1 MSRRS
6 DFPYEMF
13 GNWLDQDAA
22 DRLLAGRAEPD
33 DAPPGF
39 DGVARLVSAMTG
51 SPLGLELEDE
61 RIAVAAAVRLLDEA
75 APVPTH
81 TRRWRMRS
89 KLSRAKLAGMVI
101 VGTMI
106 GTTGMAAANV
116 LPDPAQNVVS
126 NALSH
131 VGLTVPSAT
140 DTVDTTTV
148 DTTTVDTTTIDPTT
162 VDATTI
168 DPTTVEHPA
177 ATGEK
182 ISQIATTTDTTGVA
196 KGAEI
201 STTAS
206 GGMSQ
211 AGMHP
216 GSNTTT
222 VGAES
227 PDVGGTGTA
236 NNASGGADG
245 TGSSTADEAS
255 GGLSDAGAGNAPAPP
270 TP

>member
-13 GNWLDQDAA
+13 GSWLDQAAA
-22 DRLLAGRAEPD
+22 DRLLAGRTEAD

-39 DGVARLVSAMTG
+39 DCVARLVSALNG
-51 SPLGLELEDE
+51 SPLDREVEDE
-61 RIAVAAAVRLLDEA
+61 RVAVAAAVRVLDEG
-75 APVPTH
+75 APGAH
-81 TRRWRMRS
+81 ARRWRMRS
-89 KLSRAKLAGMVI
+89 KLSRAKLAGLVI

-116 LPDPAQNVVS
+116 LPDPAQDVVS

-131 VGLTVPSAT
+131 VGITVPSAT
-140 DTVDTTTV
+140 DTVDTTRV
-148 DTTTVDTTTIDPTT
+148 DTTTVTTAVTTATDPTT
-162 VDATTI
+162 IA
-168 DPTTVEHPA
+168 HPA
-177 ATGEK
+177 ATGEE
-182 ISQIATTTDTTGVA
+182 ISRIATTTNATGVA

-211 AGMHP
+211 AGTHP
-216 GSNTTT
+216 GSDTATEGA
-222 VGAES
+222 VGVAGV
-227 PDVGGTGTA
+227 DTA
-236 NNASGGADG
+236 A
-245 TGSSTADEAS
+245 EAS
-255 GGLSDAGAGNAPAPP
+255 GGHSGAGAGNAPAPP